1 MTDLWTMGLG
11 STMGFVFRFMAES
24 RKSRND
30 QFKQMLQ
37 GRKAAVESADAAARR
52 DGGKVVR
59 RFLVVSVV
67 VALIGFPFLAALLGI
82 PTFVELTQTSR
93 EYFWGL
99 IGGRTKTDF
108 TEVGGYLLV
117 EQNRTVLLA
126 ISSFYFGQAAGR

>member
-24 RKSRND
+24 RKSRNE
-30 QFKQMLQ
+30 QFKHMIQ
-37 GRKAAVESADAAARR
+37 GRKQAIESADAAAKR
-52 DGGKVVR
+52 DGGKIIR

-67 VALIGFPFLAALLGI
+67 VALIGFPFLASLLDI
-82 PTFVELTQTSR
+82 STFVELTQTSR
-93 EYFWGL
+93 EWFWGV
-99 IGGRTKTDF
+99 GGGKTSTGF

-126 ISSFYFGQAAGR
+126 ISSFYFGQAAGK

>member
-37 GRKAAVESADAAARR
+37 GRKAAVESADAAAARA
-52 DGGKVVR
+52 GGKVVR

-67 VALIGFPFLAALLGI
+67 VALIGFPFLASLLGI
-82 PTFVELTQTSR
+82 STFVELTQTSR
-93 EYFWGL
+93 EFFWGL
-99 IGGRTKTDF
+99 IGGKTETGF

>member
-24 RKSRND
+24 RRARNE
-30 QFKQMLQ
+30 QFKRMIQSNKQ
-37 GRKAAVESADAAARR
+37 SIESADAAAKR
-52 DGGKVVR
+52 DGGKVIR

-67 VALIGFPFLAALLGI
+67 VALIGFPFLAALLGVS
-82 PTFVELTQTSR
+82 TFVELTQTSR
-93 EYFWGL
+93 EWFWGAF
-99 IGGRTKTDF
+99 GGKTSTGF

-126 ISSFYFGQAAGR
+126 ISSFYFGQAAGK

>member
-37 GRKAAVESADAAARR
+37 GRKAAVESADAAAAR
-52 DGGKVVR
+52 DGGKIIR

-67 VALIGFPFLAALLGI
+67 VALIGFPFLASLLGI
-82 PTFVELTQTSR
+82 STFVELTQNSR

-99 IGGRTKTDF
+99 IGGKTS
-108 TEVGGYLLV
+108 TTYNEVGGYL
-117 EQNRTVLLA
+117 
-126 ISSFYFGQAAGR
+126 

>member
-37 GRKAAVESADAAARR
+37 GRKAAVESADAAAKR
-52 DGGKVVR
+52 DGGKIIR

-67 VALIGFPFLAALLGI
+67 VRFHFRGAYGNKPRVPMGFDRG
-82 PTFVELTQTSR
+82 
-93 EYFWGL
+93 
-99 IGGRTKTDF
+99 
-108 TEVGGYLLV
+108 
-117 EQNRTVLLA
+117 
-126 ISSFYFGQAAGR
+126 